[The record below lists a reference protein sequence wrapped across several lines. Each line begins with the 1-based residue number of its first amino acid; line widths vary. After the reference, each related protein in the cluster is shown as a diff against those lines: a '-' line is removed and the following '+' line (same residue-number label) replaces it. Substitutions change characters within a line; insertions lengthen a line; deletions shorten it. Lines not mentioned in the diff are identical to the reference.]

1 MKTYIIIKY
10 VLLALLLVG
19 LVACDSGY
27 SGRKAPVAKQ
37 GVLDLRDWD
46 FKKDGPLK
54 LDGEWEIFWEK
65 LIDGYDSKKGTPGLD
80 GFYSMLGG
88 MGWEGHQLTDGRVL
102 GHLGYGSF
110 RLKVLMPKSVNE
122 VIEHS
127 RHPVSFAMGRFTA
140 GSAHL
145 LSVFN
150 SAGVSLGSPI
160 EMGTVGIDAVSNI
173 PVWAQNITSLRVE
186 PELIFIWQVSNYH
199 HFFGGPLA
207 SPMLGS
213 FDQIQNGFLNKFSK
227 DYFVIGL
234 LVIMGLYHFIL
245 FALHAKDHSTLWF
258 GILCLQFA
266 GFNLIEAGYLNRLY
280 TDALLW
286 QIQFKIHFGFC
297 IYLVVPVFILF
308 LKNLFREQVIR
319 SINRSAIAAGCL
331 FALGCWA
338 APASWIGQK
347 YMFHVFL
354 AALLFVIIYINF
366 VLVRALK
373 GSVGLQAQS
382 LLTGFWCFAFSII
395 HDLLM
400 VSSIIPYI
408 TPWVPMGL
416 SVFILFQ
423 ALTIA
428 INNQRNYQNKIIAE
442 RKVKETQFLV
452 LENMKRADKLK
463 DEFLANTSHELRTPI
478 NGIVGIVE
486 SLIDGA
492 TGKLAD
498 NTKANLKMVVASG
511 QRLSSLV
518 NDILDFSKLKNQDIA
533 LQIKPVDL
541 RALIEVV
548 MVLSKSL
555 IKSKDLKIKNWIAED
570 IPPVEA
576 DENRIQQVMFNL
588 IGNAVKFTEMG
599 EITISAVRKDRCV
612 YLAVQDTGIGIPQDR
627 LASIFE
633 SFEQA
638 DGSTAREYGGTG
650 LGLTISRKLIQLHGG
665 DIEVSSKV
673 GEGSIFTF
681 SLPVTLGEAAETPIA
696 TVHNLLETVQEPEDE
711 LQDDQIMITIE
722 NDNTVVGLGNNNAG
736 YKIMIVDDEPINI
749 QVLQN
754 QLMLYNYKTVTATNG
769 MQALKQLAT
778 TQPDLILL
786 DLMMPKMSGY
796 EVCCKIRETYGAVI
810 LPVIMLTAK
819 NQVTDLVQG
828 LDCGANDYLTKPFHK
843 EELLA
848 RVQTHIQFASAVRN
862 LKQQEHFKLE
872 LETAKH
878 VQALFIPDRD
888 PQLPGIDIASFYHA
902 ASQTGG
908 DWYDYRY
915 RQDQQTLDILI
926 GDVTGHGVPAAL
938 ITAVVNSFYRT
949 LEQHRQ
955 AMQQLGNTED
965 HLLEP
970 TYLLHQLN
978 SVLHYITTNS
988 YNMTFFYSSLDLRTK
1003 VLTYTSAAHVPCY
1016 VYRPE
1021 KFNAIQHGKA
1031 IKRSILSL
1039 TTPGAILGK
1048 LPDQHYQLD
1057 HYQLQTDDVLIW
1069 FTDGLTENKNE
1080 QGKMFGNRELKG
1092 VVKSSAHLNAQQIKD
1107 NIIDAA
1113 YHHYGDT
1120 PCDDDVTL
1128 IVGKIEA

>member
-1 MKTYIIIKY
+1 M
-10 VLLALLLVG
+10 
-19 LVACDSGY
+19 
-27 SGRKAPVAKQ
+27 
-37 GVLDLRDWD
+37 
-46 FKKDGPLK
+46 
-54 LDGEWEIFWEK
+54 
-65 LIDGYDSKKGTPGLD
+65 
-80 GFYSMLGG
+80 
-88 MGWEGHQLTDGRVL
+88 
-102 GHLGYGSF
+102 
-110 RLKVLMPKSVNE
+110 
-122 VIEHS
+122 
-127 RHPVSFAMGRFTA
+127 
-140 GSAHL
+140 
-145 LSVFN
+145 
-150 SAGVSLGSPI
+150 
-160 EMGTVGIDAVSNI
+160 
-173 PVWAQNITSLRVE
+173 
-186 PELIFIWQVSNYH
+186 
-199 HFFGGPLA
+199 
-207 SPMLGS
+207 
-213 FDQIQNGFLNKFSK
+213 
-227 DYFVIGL
+227 
-234 LVIMGLYHFIL
+234 
-245 FALHAKDHSTLWF
+245 
-258 GILCLQFA
+258 
-266 GFNLIEAGYLNRLY
+266 
-280 TDALLW
+280 
-286 QIQFKIHFGFC
+286 
-297 IYLVVPVFILF
+297 
-308 LKNLFREQVIR
+308 
-319 SINRSAIAAGCL
+319 
-331 FALGCWA
+331 
-338 APASWIGQK
+338 
-347 YMFHVFL
+347 
-354 AALLFVIIYINF
+354 
-366 VLVRALK
+366 
-373 GSVGLQAQS
+373 
-382 LLTGFWCFAFSII
+382 
-395 HDLLM
+395 
-400 VSSIIPYI
+400 
-408 TPWVPMGL
+408 
-416 SVFILFQ
+416 
-423 ALTIA
+423 
-428 INNQRNYQNKIIAE
+428 
-442 RKVKETQFLV
+442 
-452 LENMKRADKLK
+452 
-463 DEFLANTSHELRTPI
+463 
-478 NGIVGIVE
+478 
-486 SLIDGA
+486 
-492 TGKLAD
+492 
-498 NTKANLKMVVASG
+498 
-511 QRLSSLV
+511 
-518 NDILDFSKLKNQDIA
+518 
-533 LQIKPVDL
+533 
-541 RALIEVV
+541 
-548 MVLSKSL
+548 
-555 IKSKDLKIKNWIAED
+555 
-570 IPPVEA
+570 
-576 DENRIQQVMFNL
+576 
-588 IGNAVKFTEMG
+588 
-599 EITISAVRKDRCV
+599 
-612 YLAVQDTGIGIPQDR
+612 
-627 LASIFE
+627 
-633 SFEQA
+633 
-638 DGSTAREYGGTG
+638 
-650 LGLTISRKLIQLHGG
+650 
-665 DIEVSSKV
+665 
-673 GEGSIFTF
+673 
-681 SLPVTLGEAAETPIA
+681 
-696 TVHNLLETVQEPEDE
+696 
-711 LQDDQIMITIE
+711 
-722 NDNTVVGLGNNNAG
+722 
-736 YKIMIVDDEPINI
+736 DDEPVNI
-749 QVLQN
+749 QLLQN
-754 QLMLYNYKTVTATNG
+754 QLMLHNYQIQTAHDG
-769 MQALKQLAT
+769 LQALALLAS

-796 EVCCKIRETYGAVI
+796 EVCRKIRAKHDAVI

-819 NQVTDLVQG
+819 NQITDLVQG